1 MLGLGN
7 AINKARVYKTFV
19 GEAVS
24 YQYLSEGSVGE
35 SGYIIGHNIFDSD
48 DVLVLPE
55 DVIPGGNYTIQYIE
69 VYPEVVFL
77 YPSSNPIDPSDKPNT
92 KATAQEWGPY
102 IQNSLVHV
110 GDLDGDETTT
120 SSDDWKIISPTEF
133 DLWKSNIYNDP
144 DFDGFYFEGDASNP
158 YISVSPGY
166 LDTWSANNFPTI
178 LETAVGDFEVKHTD
192 STSDYSPSYNDL
204 TNVSY
209 YTLAVR
215 TLAPQTLE
223 FFNQTPAPV
232 SSPAPTEP
240 SPTPYVLRSSGDL
253 TTDVTDNPSDN
264 SIDFSINADLLTVG
278 DINMYFVDRP
288 PSGDYD
294 DAFKVQFSIEFEV
307 DQSTDTVYTLPD
319 PWGPSN
325 TEQKK
330 LYIDYAILGWN
341 DFPFIDLPLDN
352 DGLLEALA
360 SGVTPAEVIEY
371 SGKLLTS
378 EVDLNK
384 VTNADLNNGFPLPDG
399 QGGTIDGYYYKSDNT
414 TVAYGYTGYL
424 DLQNDDAGNL
434 SSSLSGV
441 TIREYSEGQGD
452 PYLGVPSE
460 KRYFIVRVLGLRYGT
475 DERIPS
481 PRVSFPQEMSY
492 ILMPII
498 NVDQF
503 GVFHNLVGS
512 GGLADDFINHVFG
525 ASGQNSPPL
534 IEGQNEDYYN

>member
-24 YQYLSEGSVGE
+24 YQYIAEGSVGE
-35 SGYIIGHNIFDSD
+35 SGYVISHNIYDSD
-48 DVLVLPE
+48 NVLVLPE
-55 DVIPGGNYTIQYIE
+55 NVIAGGNYTIQYTE
-69 VYPEVVFL
+69 VYPE
-77 YPSSNPIDPSDKPNT
+77 PIYYNDNS
-92 KATAQEWGPY
+92 KATAQEWGLE
-102 IQNSLVHV
+102 IHNNLSSVA
-110 GDLDGDETTT
+110 DLDGDGTTT
-120 SSDDWKIISPTEF
+120 DSSDWRIIYPNEF
-133 DLWKSNIYNDP
+133 DFWRSYIYNNP
-144 DFDGFYFEGDASNP
+144 DFEGVYFEGNASNP
-158 YISVSPGY
+158 YVSVSAGY
-166 LDTWSANNFPTI
+166 YETWVANNFPAI
-178 LETAVGDFEVKHTD
+178 LNSGVTSFSLHYTD
-192 STSDYSPSYNDL
+192 STPSHQPTYNDL
-204 TNVSY
+204 TNISY

-215 TLAPQTLE
+215 TLAPQTLQ

-240 SPTPYVLRSSGDL
+240 SPTPYVLRNSGDL
-253 TTDVTDNPSDN
+253 TTDVTDNPSDD

-278 DINMYFVDRP
+278 DINMYLVDRP
-288 PSGDYD
+288 PSGDYED
-294 DAFKVQFSIEFEV
+294 TFKVQFNIEFEV
-307 DQSTDTVYTLPD
+307 DQSTYTVYTLPD

-330 LYIDYAILGWN
+330 LYIDYVILGWN

-352 DGLLEALA
+352 DGILEALV

-384 VTNADLNNGFPLPDG
+384 VTNADLNNGFPLFDD

-434 SSSLSGV
+434 SSPLSGV
-441 TIREYSEGQGD
+441 TIREYSESQGVD
-452 PYLGVPSE
+452 SVGVPSE

-498 NVDQF
+498 NVAEF
-503 GVFHNLVGS
+503 NVFHDLVGS
-512 GGLADDFINHVFG
+512 GGLADDFINYVFG